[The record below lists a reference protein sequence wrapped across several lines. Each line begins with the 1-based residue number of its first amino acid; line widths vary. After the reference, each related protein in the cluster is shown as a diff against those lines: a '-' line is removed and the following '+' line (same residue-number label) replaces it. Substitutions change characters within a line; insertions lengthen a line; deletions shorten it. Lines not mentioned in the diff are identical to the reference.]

1 MKKKKEL
8 SAEEK
13 AAKDAATTHNRRVS
27 GFVRS
32 LKSECSEYGLRS
44 VELKLDFL
52 KGNPTTLLPKPYFD
66 HSQTVLCFERA
77 IQEYKDELTV
87 SLHQ

>member
-27 GFVRS
+27 
-32 LKSECSEYGLRS
+32 
-44 VELKLDFL
+44 
-52 KGNPTTLLPKPYFD
+52 
-66 HSQTVLCFERA
+66 CFERA
-77 IQEYKDELTV
+77 IQEYKDEL
-87 SLHQ
+87 HG